1 MPPAP
6 GEKQC
11 RYHGLVGF
19 FASDYIKELAIAH
32 LSSGKPKGQMLLLS
46 LLTDKETQIRGI

>member
-19 FASDYIKELAIAH
+19 FSSDYIRELVIAH
-32 LSSGKPKGQMLLLS
+32 LSSRKPRGQMLLLS
-46 LLTDKETQIRGI
+46 LLTDKETEIRGI